1 MAIARTVNPGRASA
15 SRRSLRVVAE
25 LVDGYG
31 LVLFIVGAYV
41 AEQVSLGNRF
51 ITSDSWLALLSG
63 RRIDALGLP
72 HVDRWTVMANGRTWV
87 DQQWLAQ
94 LALYRVEAIGGVR
107 LVVLLGLI
115 LALSTFAMAAVQA
128 SRLGASARPLA
139 WVVLAA
145 LVPYGRSA
153 DNLRAQSLCYPLFLA
168 LLWLLVRPRS
178 RWSYLVFP
186 LLVVWANL
194 HGSVVLAAVL
204 VAGCALLR
212 RSENGWPRTLFLVAV
227 PWLCLL
233 ASPYAADL
241 PGYYRT
247 LLANPAFGQ
256 YVAEW
261 NPMTFSI
268 FDAPTYA
275 IIASI
280 LLLVGTGRSGWR
292 REEIFILSAC
302 SIAALLAVRNA
313 VWLSLAAI
321 VFVAPAVSRFVAQS
335 ERPAFATRMNRIL
348 VSLAGVAVVAAVAVT
363 ATRPDDWY
371 SASYP
376 TRTANVAAD
385 AAGPHGRVFAT
396 EAYADWLIWE
406 RPEFAGRVAFD
417 ARLELLRA
425 GELKRIFA
433 LEATLLPDRS
443 VISGYRVFVVP
454 PELVAVIRRSSS
466 QPVRVV
472 DRSHGVVVLAVGQRS

>member
-1 MAIARTVNPGRASA
+1 
-15 SRRSLRVVAE
+15 
-25 LVDGYG
+25 
-31 LVLFIVGAYV
+31 
-41 AEQVSLGNRF
+41 
-51 ITSDSWLALLSG
+51 
-63 RRIDALGLP
+63 
-72 HVDRWTVMANGRTWV
+72 
-87 DQQWLAQ
+87 
-94 LALYRVEAIGGVR
+94 
-107 LVVLLGLI
+107 
-115 LALSTFAMAAVQA
+115 
-128 SRLGASARPLA
+128 
-139 WVVLAA
+139 
-145 LVPYGRSA
+145 VPYGRSA

-186 LLVVWANL
+186 LLIVWANL
-194 HGSVVLAAVL
+194 HGSVVFGAVL

-212 RSENGWPRTLFLVAV
+212 RSENGWPRTVIFVV
-227 PWLCLL
+227 GPWLCLF

-268 FDAPTYA
+268 PDLPTYA
-275 IIASI
+275 VLAAI
-280 LLLVGTGRSGWR
+280 LLLAGTGRTCWR
-292 REEIFILSAC
+292 REEIFVLSAC

-313 VWLSLAAI
+313 VWLSLVTI
-321 VFVAPAVSRFVAQS
+321 VVVSPAVSRLVAPS
-335 ERPAFATRMNRIL
+335 ERPAFATRMNRAL
-348 VSLAGVAVVAAVAVT
+348 VSLAGVAVIAAVALT

-371 SASYP
+371 TAAYP
-376 TRTANVAAD
+376 TRTANIVAD

-406 RPEFAGRVAFD
+406 RPDLAGRLAFD

-433 LEATLLPDRS
+433 VEATLLPDHS

-454 PELVAVIRRSSS
+454 PELVAVVRRSSVR
-466 QPVRVV
+466 PVRVLR
-472 DRSHGVVVLAVGQRS
+472 RSHGVVVLTAGQRSYPVLAPRRRLTAPPADGSVP